1 MLLKSLFSDNMAT
14 ILVTGGTG
22 LVGRALTREL
32 TAQGHQ
38 CIVISRKPAPAK
50 GGIRFAAWD
59 PEAGTLD
66 EASLLEADYIIHLA
80 GAGVADKRW
89 SPARKKEIRDSRVKS
104 GQLLAQKLTQ
114 LPHKVKAL
122 ISASAIGW
130 YGPDPDIPNT
140 HPFTEEQP
148 ADTAFLGDTCRLW
161 EASLSALDNTPVRVV
176 RLRIG
181 IVLSREGGALKEFL
195 KPLQFGIAAVLGN
208 GKQIVSWI
216 HLDDMV
222 KMFIYAM
229 NNDKLQGVYNATAP
243 LPVSN
248 RELTIAL
255 AKAQKKFYIPMPV
268 PAFVLKIMMGE
279 MSIEVLKSAT
289 VSSAKIQQAGFV
301 FQYPDIKTAL
311 EKEIQRSR

>member
-1 MLLKSLFSDNMAT
+1 MAT

-32 TAQGHQ
+32 TAKGHQ
-38 CIVISRKPAPAK
+38 CIVFTRKPGPAG

-59 PEAGTLD
+59 PAAGTLD

-89 SPARKKEIRDSRVKS
+89 SAARKKEILDSRVQS
-104 GQLLAQKLTQ
+104 GQLLAQKLTS

-130 YGPDPDIPNT
+130 YGADPVIPNP
-140 HPFTEEQP
+140 HPFTEEDP
-148 ADTAFLGDTCRLW
+148 ADTAFLGDTCRQW
-161 EASLSALDNTPVRVV
+161 EGSLSSLEGSPVRVV
-176 RLRIG
+176 KLRIG

-195 KPLQFGIAAVLGN
+195 KPLQFGVAAVLGN
-208 GKQIVSWI
+208 GKQVVSWI
-216 HLDDMV
+216 HLDDLV
-222 KMFIYAM
+222 NMFLFAI
-229 NNDKLQGVYNATAP
+229 NDDKLQGVYNATAP

-248 RELTIAL
+248 RELTLTL
-255 AKAQKKFYIPMPV
+255 AKAKKQFYIPMPV

-289 VSSAKIQQAGFV
+289 VSAAKIQAAGFV
-301 FQYPDIKTAL
+301 FQFPDIRTAL
-311 EKEIQRSR
+311 KKEAQPR

>member
-1 MLLKSLFSDNMAT
+1 MAT

-32 TAQGHQ
+32 TAKGHQ
-38 CIVISRKPAPAK
+38 CIVFTRNPGPAK

-59 PEAGTLD
+59 PAAGTLD

-89 SPARKKEIRDSRVKS
+89 SAARKKEILDSRVQS
-104 GQLLAQKLTQ
+104 GQLLAHKLIS

-130 YGPDPDIPNT
+130 YGADPVIPNP
-140 HPFTEEQP
+140 HPFTEKDP
-148 ADTAFLGDTCRLW
+148 ADTAFLGDTCRQW
-161 EASLSALDNTPVRVV
+161 EASLDSLEDTYVRVV
-176 RLRIG
+176 KLRIG
-181 IVLSREGGALKEFL
+181 IVLSRDGGALKEFL
-195 KPLQFGIAAVLGN
+195 KPLQFGVAAVLGN
-208 GKQIVSWI
+208 GRQMVSWI
-216 HLDDMV
+216 HLDDLV
-222 KMFIYAM
+222 NMFFFAIS
-229 NNDKLQGVYNATAP
+229 NDKLQGVYNATAP

-248 RELTIAL
+248 RELTLTL
-255 AKAQKKFYIPMPV
+255 AKAKKQFYIPMPV

-289 VSSAKIQQAGFV
+289 VSSAKIQAAGFV
-301 FQYPDIKTAL
+301 FHYPDIRSAL
-311 EKEIQRSR
+311 EKEAQPR

>member
-1 MLLKSLFSDNMAT
+1 MAT

-32 TAQGHQ
+32 TAKGHQ
-38 CIVISRKPAPAK
+38 CIVFTRKPGTSK

-59 PEAGTLD
+59 PAAGTLD

-89 SPARKKEIRDSRVKS
+89 SAARKKEILDSRVQS
-104 GQLLAQKLTQ
+104 GQLLAQKLTS

-130 YGPDPDIPNT
+130 YGADPVIPNAR
-140 HPFTEEQP
+140 PFTENDP
-148 ADTAFLGDTCRLW
+148 SDTAFLGDTCRQW
-161 EASLSALDNTPVRVV
+161 EASLDSLEGSPVRVV
-176 RLRIG
+176 KLRIG

-195 KPLQFGIAAVLGN
+195 KPLQFGVAAVLGN
-208 GKQIVSWI
+208 GKQVVSWI
-216 HLDDMV
+216 HLDDLV
-222 KMFIYAM
+222 NMFHFAI
-229 NNDKLQGVYNATAP
+229 NNDKLQGIYNATAP
-243 LPVSN
+243 SPVSN
-248 RELTIAL
+248 RELTLTL
-255 AKAQKKFYIPMPV
+255 AKAKKQFYIPMPV

-289 VSSAKIQQAGFV
+289 VSAAKIQAAGFV
-301 FQYPDIKTAL
+301 FQFPDIRTAL
-311 EKEIQRSR
+311 EKEAQPR

>member
-1 MLLKSLFSDNMAT
+1 MLTGMLLKSLFSDNMAT

-66 EASLLEADYIIHLA
+66 ETSLLEADYIIHLA

-122 ISASAIGW
+122 ISASATAQDDRKDKPTIVQIAADAGTFHTLVAAVKAAGLAETLS
-130 YGPDPDIPNT
+130 GPG
-140 HPFTEEQP
+140 PFTVFAP
-148 ADTAFLGDTCRLW
+148 TDAAFAKLPPDLVSYLLKPENKEKLKAILTYHVVSGAVYEKDVKAGDVKTVQGDNITIGTNGGVTINDCVLHI
-161 EASLSALDNTPVRVV
+161 AQSALPFGG
-176 RLRIG
+176 IG
-181 IVLSREGGALKEFL
+181 PSG
-195 KPLQFGIAAVLGN
+195 
-208 GKQIVSWI
+208 
-216 HLDDMV
+216 
-222 KMFIYAM
+222 
-229 NNDKLQGVYNATAP
+229 
-243 LPVSN
+243 
-248 RELTIAL
+248 
-255 AKAQKKFYIPMPV
+255 
-268 PAFVLKIMMGE
+268 MGPW
-279 MSIEVLKSAT
+279 L
-289 VSSAKIQQAGFV
+289 
-301 FQYPDIKTAL
+301 
-311 EKEIQRSR
+311 